1 MMVGHSMS
9 RQPAHTSIE
18 ALARAEKPRSCT
30 NTSTH
35 NCIHS
40 AYKQLHIHGINQ
52 TAFFISHFT
61 QLCISSRSSSPT
73 TKHASQFHPSAQLKV
88 LHPPPQP
95 RRAMSPPR
103 LALLNL
109 IPQSHL
115 PRPMI
120 NVPISPDNKPKAI
133 FSRARESGS
142 AQYVVAWWQITSQ
155 DGYNPELP
163 RYGHRVIA
171 YTHN

>member
-9 RQPAHTSIE
+9 HQPAHTSSLLQKQRGRHLVRI
-18 ALARAEKPRSCT
+18 L
-30 NTSTH
+30 

-120 NVPISPDNKPKAI
+120 NVPIFPDNKPKAI
-133 FSRARESGS
+133 FSRARKSGS

-155 DGYNPELP
+155 DGYKPELP

-171 YTHN
+171 YTHD